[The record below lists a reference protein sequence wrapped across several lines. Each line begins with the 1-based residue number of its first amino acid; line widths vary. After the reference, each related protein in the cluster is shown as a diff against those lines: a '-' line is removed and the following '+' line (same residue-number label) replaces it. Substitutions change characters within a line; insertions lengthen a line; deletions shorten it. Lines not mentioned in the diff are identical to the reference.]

1 METKDLIKDLNKIL
15 GITHVLP
22 FGDVVAID
30 FDERKFL
37 GNFTEET
44 MLHEIKKAVYKNG
57 FNMITTKRTS
67 RKKFIILIPL
77 RNGN

>member
-1 METKDLIKDLNKIL
+1 MEIKNLTKDLNKIL

-22 FGDVVAID
+22 FDDVITID

-44 MLHEIKKAVYKNG
+44 MLHQIKKAVYKNG
-57 FNMITTKRTS
+57 FNMITIKKTF
-67 RKKFIILIPL
+67 RKKHIVLIPL
-77 RNGN
+77 RN

>member
-1 METKDLIKDLNKIL
+1 MEIKNLTKDFNKIL

-22 FGDVVAID
+22 FDDVITID

-44 MLHEIKKAVYKNG
+44 MLHQIKKAVYKNG
-57 FNMITTKRTS
+57 FNMITIKKAN
-67 RKKFIILIPL
+67 RKKFITLIPL